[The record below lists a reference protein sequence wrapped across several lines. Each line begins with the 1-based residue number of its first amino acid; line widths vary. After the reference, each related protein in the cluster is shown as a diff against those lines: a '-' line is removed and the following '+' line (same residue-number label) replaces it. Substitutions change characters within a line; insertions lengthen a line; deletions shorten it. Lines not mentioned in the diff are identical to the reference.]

1 MKKKWISI
9 IMVIALIAGMAAGCG
24 KKSEESKSGVTAKDN
39 PTQDQS
45 GQSENTPMGRYVEQT
60 VALPEQ
66 MKEMNGDITGIA
78 LLRDEQGRKILY
90 TLNILSG
97 TYTGNILQ
105 EDGTWVQEDASW
117 LTDSVGKA
125 KGSIRRIEKGDDGSL
140 FAVYYDDDYTHH
152 IVKTMDGRTAE
163 EVNIP
168 DLASGGKDRVSCGWK
183 IMESGDVLIAYM
195 SNELVLYSGTDGSEI
210 RKFEQ
215 GRADV
220 DDVNDLLDVEG
231 NRILT
236 LNEDSNGFVVYDA
249 DTGKQVD
256 MIVLEEKDYVEGIM
270 RFSGLDAYLYLDSVG
285 LRHMQAGGTIQ
296 ETVIDGSLCSAGIP
310 GIRGVSF
317 LVGDNEDYY
326 VLYSD
331 DHDMQV
337 AHYVYDANVATVPSV
352 KMTIFGLET
361 SDVIARAVGKYQI
374 ANPDVQIVYTTAE
387 AEEGASTT
395 ADYIR
400 ALNTELLSGKGADLL
415 VLDGLPVDSYI
426 EKGVLTDLSDILKP
440 MLDSGELLENIMN
453 SYADQEG
460 RMYGIPARFSVP
472 ILYGDGDVVKAI
484 SGLDTLQQYV
494 QENPDSP
501 FMLAGGKTFT
511 YDELAKLLLSINYE
525 EIVGDGSKLNKESVV
540 KFLNTVQIAGNAL
553 GATVE
558 TEPLP
563 PLTDEELKEWLAS
576 AAPYWAKMNFYMGAY
591 PVRDHV
597 AAADEMK
604 GIDDLCYPTSI
615 VSEYDK
621 MISTV
626 NGLFIPSGMIG
637 VNSAS
642 GQSDMAKDFVKFL
655 LSEEEQN
662 TDLGNGFPV
671 NAKSLDNWC
680 GKVLDYSLGMSMN
693 IDGEEI
699 KIDAEPPTRE
709 EITQFIDMAREL
721 RIPLNIDRVF
731 KEMILDE
738 AKAFFAGSVT
748 AEKAADAI
756 CTKANTYRAE

>member
-1 MKKKWISI
+1 MKKKWFSI
-9 IMVIALIAGMAAGCG
+9 IMVIALIEGMTAGCG
-24 KKSEESKSGVTAKDN
+24 KKTEEGKSGVTAGDN

-60 VALPEQ
+60 IALPEK
-66 MKEMNGDITGIA
+66 MIELNDEVTGIS
-78 LLRDEQGRKILY
+78 LLKDEQGRKILY
-90 TLNILSG
+90 THDDSG

-152 IVKTMDGRTAE
+152 IVKTMDGVTAE
-163 EVNIP
+163 AVNIP
-168 DLASGGKDRVSCGWK
+168 DLASGGKDRISCGWK
-183 IMESGDVLIAYM
+183 IMETGNVLIAYM
-195 SNELVLYSGTDGSEI
+195 SNELVLYNGADGSEI
-210 RKFEQ
+210 RSFQ
-215 GRADV
+215 LGNSGV

-231 NRILT
+231 NRILAP
-236 LNEDSNGFVVYDA
+236 NEDSNGFVVYDA
-249 DTGKQVD
+249 DTGKQVES
-256 MIVLEEKDYVEGIM
+256 ILLEEKDYVEGVM
-270 RFSGLDAYLYLDSVG
+270 RFSGMDAYLYLDSVG

-310 GIRGVSF
+310 GIRIVSI

-337 AHYVYDANVATVPSV
+337 AHYVYDADVATIPSV
-352 KMTIFGLET
+352 KLTIFGLET
-361 SDVIARAVGKYQI
+361 SDVIARAIGKYQI

-440 MLDSGELLENIMN
+440 MMDSGELLENIMN
-453 SYADQEG
+453 CYADQDG
-460 RMYGIPARFSVP
+460 KMYGIPARFSVP
-472 ILYGDGDVVKAI
+472 ILYGDDDVIKAM
-484 SGLDTLQQYV
+484 SGLDTLQQYA
-494 QENPDSP
+494 QENPDTP
-501 FMLAGGKTFT
+501 FMLAAGKTFT

-540 KFLNTVQIAGNAL
+540 KFLNTVQIAGNSL
-553 GATVE
+553 EATME
-558 TEPLP
+558 TEPIFP
-563 PLTDEELKEWLAS
+563 VTEEELKEWLVS
-576 AAPYWAKMNFYMGAY
+576 AAPYWAKRSFYMGNY
-591 PVRDHV
+591 PIQDHIV
-597 AAADEMK
+597 AAEDIK
-604 GIDDLCYPTSI
+604 GIDGLFYPTSM
-615 VSEYDK
+615 VSDYGK
-621 MISTV
+621 TISTV

-642 GQSDMAKDFVKFL
+642 GQSEMAKDFVKFL

-680 GKVLDYSLGMSMN
+680 GKVLDYTTGLSMN
-693 IDGEEI
+693 VNGEDI
-699 KIDAEPPTRE
+699 MLSADSPTKE

-721 RIPLNIDRVF
+721 RVPLNIDRVF